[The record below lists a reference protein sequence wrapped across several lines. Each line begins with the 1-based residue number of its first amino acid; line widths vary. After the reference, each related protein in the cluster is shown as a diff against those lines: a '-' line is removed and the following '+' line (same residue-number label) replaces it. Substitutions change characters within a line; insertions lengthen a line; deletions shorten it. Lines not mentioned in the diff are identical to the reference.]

1 MNLPVKM
8 DANNVNMDMIM
19 NMSMYK
25 VCDIFMIMN
34 MQDMY
39 ICTYLKKRRLFSEPT
54 GGQDRERTAK
64 NRFFRGALFVSTV
77 SWSSLAEWSGL
88 C

>member
-8 DANNVNMDMIM
+8 DANNVNMNMIM

-34 MQDMY
+34 MQDLY
-39 ICTYLKKRRLFSEPT
+39 ICK
-54 GGQDRERTAK
+54 ERTAK
-64 NRFFRGALFVSTV
+64 NRFFRCALFVSTV
-77 SWSSLAEWSGL
+77 L
-88 C
+88 CLGALWLNGVVCAD

>member
-39 ICTYLKKRRLFSEPT
+39 ICTY
-54 GGQDRERTAK
+54 
-64 NRFFRGALFVSTV
+64 
-77 SWSSLAEWSGL
+77 
-88 C
+88 